1 MTPKIKI
8 VRLNSESAPIVPEER
23 NILAAL
29 NPEIIERE
37 GATDDEIA
45 AAAKDCDA
53 LMVVASYV
61 RTAVIKQL
69 AHCRIIARMGT
80 GYDKIDVEQATRQG
94 IMVTNLPAFC
104 TDEVADHTMALLLA
118 AARQLDYFQKRM
130 RLGKGPNLMA
140 HIHRLS
146 TRTLGI
152 IGFGRI
158 GRAVAKRAV
167 AFGMKIMVVDPLLK
181 TGEAQALGV
190 QSADMERTLAES
202 DYLCLL
208 CPLGP
213 ETRQMLTMQEFR
225 KMKPN
230 AVLINTG
237 RGELVNEND
246 LARALRKK
254 IIRFAAIDV
263 YGTIN
268 VFAPDGFPTDHP
280 YFQLDNVM
288 LTPHVAALSEEAI
301 LEQRIKS
308 SEEVVRVLSGKWP
321 ENLVNR
327 QVKPWFAINRHG

>member
-1 MTPKIKI
+1 MKII
-8 VRLNSESAPIVPEER
+8 RLNSRTSPIIPEER
-23 NILAAL
+23 EILSSL
-29 NPEIIERE
+29 NAEIIELE
-37 GATDDEIA
+37 GVTDDEIA
-45 AAAKDCDA
+45 SAAKDCDA
-53 LMVVASYV
+53 LMVVSSYV

-69 AHCRIIARMGT
+69 AHCQIIARMGT

-94 IMVTNLPAFC
+94 IMVTNLPTFC

-118 AARQLDYFQKRM
+118 AARQLDYFQKCM
-130 RLGKGPNLMA
+130 RIGKGPHPMP

-158 GRAVAKRAV
+158 GQAVAKRAA
-167 AFGMKIMVVDPLLK
+167 AFGMKILVVDPVLK
-181 TGEAQALGV
+181 TDEAQALGV
-190 QSADMERTLAES
+190 QSADMKRALAES

-208 CPLGP
+208 CPLSN
-213 ETRQMLTMQEFR
+213 ETRQLLAMKEFR
-225 KMKPN
+225 QMKPD

-246 LARALRKK
+246 LAQALKEK
-254 IIRFAAIDV
+254 TIRFAAVDV
-263 YGTIN
+263 YSTIN

-280 YFQLDNVM
+280 YFRLDNII

-301 LEQRIKS
+301 WEQRIKS
-308 SEEVVRVLSGKWP
+308 SKEVVRVLSGKWP

-327 QVKPWFAINRHG
+327 QIKPWFEINRPG